1 MPVYGAFFFF
11 FLKFPKSFQ
20 CSASPHNFNKHRTG
34 KICSVQP
41 DSFLMLLAG
50 ETALLAPALIY
61 SLEEINYKWK
71 QDREKQWLSPF
82 ISSASSHYV

>member
-1 MPVYGAFFFF
+1 
-11 FLKFPKSFQ
+11 
-20 CSASPHNFNKHRTG
+20 
-34 KICSVQP
+34 
-41 DSFLMLLAG
+41 MLLAG